1 VLLVAESAKH
11 FLRVPGPWPGTIKVK
26 AMRSEMFGALKER
39 QFRLLWLGQATSTL
53 GDGLVPVALAFAV
66 IQTLNGSATDLG
78 IVLAAYTLPLV
89 LFVLAGGVWADRLP
103 RQMVMLVSDI
113 VRGVC
118 QATLAVL
125 LLSGAAQLWHL
136 VVLIAIYGTA
146 EAFFQPAATGLVPA
160 VISPGRLQQANA
172 LLGLSRSIA
181 FVVGPAIA
189 GVIAATTNPGIV
201 FVADAATFA
210 VSATSLALLRLP
222 RSRRE
227 GERHSFLADLKGGW
241 HELVSHTWLWVI
253 VAWAS
258 TFLCIVVAPFMTLGP
273 VVAKQSLGGA
283 AAWGIIAAGWGA
295 GSLGGGLLALRWK
308 PARPMLVCTVL
319 VLLIAPAV
327 ALLALRASAPVIA
340 AAQAVGGIGMGFFGA
355 VWQTTLQQH
364 VPEEALS
371 RVSAWDWMGSFAF
384 FPLGFILAGPVSG
397 AIGIS
402 TTLWISVGYLVA
414 STLVVLLVPSVRNLR
429 RLDEP
434 GEDEVLARLS
444 GEPVEAF
451 HG

>member
-1 VLLVAESAKH
+1 VRREL
-11 FLRVPGPWPGTIKVK
+11 
-26 AMRSEMFGALKER
+26 FGALKER

-53 GDGLVPVALAFAV
+53 GDGLVPVALSFAV
-66 IQTLNGSATDLG
+66 IGTLDRSATALG
-78 IVLAAYTLPLV
+78 VVLAAQALPLV
-89 LFVLAGGVWADRLP
+89 LFVLVGGVWADRLP
-103 RQMVMLVSDI
+103 RQMVMLVSDVI
-113 VRGVC
+113 RCAV

-136 VVLIAIYGTA
+136 AVLIAIYGTA
-146 EAFFQPAATGLVPA
+146 EAFFQPAATGVVPA
-160 VISPGRLQQANA
+160 TISPERLQQANA
-172 LLGLSRSIA
+172 LLGLSRSTA

-201 FVADAATFA
+201 FAVDAATFA

-227 GERHSFLADLKGGW
+227 GQRHSFLADLKGGW
-241 HELVSHTWLWVI
+241 HELLAHTWLWVI
-253 VAWAS
+253 VVWAS
-258 TFLCIVVAPFMTLGP
+258 TFLCIVIAPFMTLGP
-273 VVAKQSLGGA
+273 VIAKESLGGA
-283 AAWGIIAAGWGA
+283 ASWGIIAAGWGA

-308 PARPMLVCTVL
+308 PARPMLICTVL
-319 VLLIAPAV
+319 VLFIAPAM
-327 ALLALRASAPVIA
+327 ALLALRAPAAVIA
-340 AAQAVGGIGMGFFGA
+340 TAQAIGGIGMGFFGA
-355 VWQTTLQQH
+355 VWQTTLQQR

-384 FPLGFILAGPVSG
+384 LPLGLILAGPVSQ

-402 TTLWISVGYLVA
+402 TTLWISVGYLVV
-414 STLVVLLVPSVRNLR
+414 STLAVLLVPSVRNLR

-434 GEDEVLARLS
+434 EPRPEAALS
-444 GEPVEAF
+444 TLTGEPVEAF

>member
-1 VLLVAESAKH
+1 
-11 FLRVPGPWPGTIKVK
+11 
-26 AMRSEMFGALKER
+26 MRGSELFGALKER

-78 IVLAAYTLPLV
+78 IVLAAHILPLV

-103 RQMVMLVSDI
+103 RQMVMLVSDVI
-113 VRGVC
+113 RGVC

-181 FVVGPAIA
+181 FVIGPAIA

-201 FVADAATFA
+201 FVVDAATFV
-210 VSATSLALLRLP
+210 VSATSLAMLRLSRAP
-222 RSRRE
+222 RA
-227 GERHSFLADLKGGW
+227 GERQSFLSDLKGGW
-241 HELVSHTWLWVI
+241 HELITHTWLWVI
-253 VAWAS
+253 VVWAS
-258 TFLCIVVAPFMTLGP
+258 TYLFAVVAPFMTLGP
-273 VVAKQSLGGA
+273 VIAKQSLGGA
-283 AAWGIIAAGWGA
+283 AAWGLIAAGWGA
-295 GSLGGGLLALRWK
+295 GSLCGGLIALRWK
-308 PARPMLVCTVL
+308 PARPMLVCSLL
-319 VLLIAPAV
+319 VLLVAPAI
-327 ALLALRASAPVIA
+327 ALLALRAPAPLIA
-340 AAQAVGGIGMGFFGA
+340 AAQAVGGIGMGFFTA

-364 VPEEALS
+364 VREDALS

-384 FPLGFILAGPVSG
+384 FPLGFVLAGPVSH

-402 TTLWISVGYLVA
+402 TTLWISVGWAVL
-414 STLVVLLVPSVRNLR
+414 STLVILLVPSVRNLR

-434 GEDEVLARLS
+434 EPETVLSRLP
-444 GEPVEAF
+444 GEPAEAL

>member
-1 VLLVAESAKH
+1 
-11 FLRVPGPWPGTIKVK
+11 
-26 AMRSEMFGALKER
+26 MRGSELFGALKER

-78 IVLAAYTLPLV
+78 IVLAAHILPLV

-103 RQMVMLVSDI
+103 RQMVMLVSDVI
-113 VRGVC
+113 RGVC
-118 QATLAVL
+118 QATLAIL
-125 LLSGAAQLWHL
+125 LLSGAAELWHL

-181 FVVGPAIA
+181 FVIGPAIA

-201 FVADAATFA
+201 FVVDAATFV
-210 VSATSLALLRLP
+210 VSATSLAMLRL
-222 RSRRE
+222 SRAPRE
-227 GERHSFLADLKGGW
+227 GERQSFFSDLKGGW
-241 HELVSHTWLWVI
+241 HELVTHTWLWVI
-253 VAWAS
+253 VVWAS
-258 TFLCIVVAPFMTLGP
+258 TYLFAVVAPFMTLGP
-273 VVAKQSLGGA
+273 VIAKESLGGA
-283 AAWGIIAAGWGA
+283 AAWGLIAAGWGA

-308 PARPMLVCTVL
+308 PARPMLVCSLL
-319 VLLIAPAV
+319 VLLVAPAI
-327 ALLALRASAPVIA
+327 ALLALRAPAPLIA
-340 AAQAVGGIGMGFFGA
+340 AAQAVGGIGMGFFTA

-364 VPEEALS
+364 VREEALS

-384 FPLGFILAGPVSG
+384 FPLGFVLAGPVSH

-402 TTLWISVGYLVA
+402 TTLWISVGWAVL
-414 STLVVLLVPSVRNLR
+414 STLAILFVPSVRNLR

-434 GEDEVLARLS
+434 EAQAVLASLS
-444 GEPVEAF
+444 GAPAEAL